1 MHGWLSPIVMHEMTG
16 SSCLLQDSIGAMGW
30 ELSWWREFIL
40 LVSLPGSMLI
50 YLSLTVIYLFICHL
64 SIIYLSSSFIIYY
77 LSIYPSPSSSI
88 YHLLSLSSI
97 ICYHHLFIYHL
108 SVYRSIIYLSSSSIY
123 HLVPIIIYL
132 SSIIHHH
139 HLLCIICH
147 CHLSIICYHHLFI
160 YHLSIIYLSNLHIY
174 RPHIYVCVHKYF
186 HNKGLHTWCRHSGD
200 CVLASV
206 PQQQHAVPRASRGEG
221 GGFRLWVPAEMFG
234 FPGLQ
239 QWCP

>member
-1 MHGWLSPIVMHEMTG
+1 MKWQDQVVCFKIVLGWGVEDADETRW
-16 SSCLLQDSIGAMGW
+16 AMGW

-88 YHLLSLSSI
+88 YHLLSLS
-97 ICYHHLFIYHL
+97 
-108 SVYRSIIYLSSSSIY
+108 
-123 HLVPIIIYL
+123 
-132 SSIIHHH
+132 
-139 HLLCIICH
+139 
-147 CHLSIICYHHLFI
+147 SIICYHHLFI